1 MAFGSLIFRLF
12 FLILN
17 AWGGDS
23 ALPGPLAP
31 PANPSAGNAFISP
44 DGRLR
49 WVEGDSFVTV
59 AEDAERPERKVK
71 LPPIASRASKRR
83 VLFAER
89 SSRFCLLEEGDSELG
104 LHLGT
109 RRGHEKAK
117 ALLVASK
124 LHLLE
129 SNGRILWSRRLP
141 EKAIVGRAADARSLL
156 IANDGTLALL
166 LQDVDPYGKDR
177 PMLLVI
183 SPKGRDLLSLDSTAW
198 SRIEE
203 FKLSLDG
210 SALAIRGFGWVP
222 EDEDWS
228 KALGYYPLRSGKAR
242 VHPVPRASEGGS
254 LLGFNAEGWV
264 CCVREDGKSFAFGP
278 LGPRK
283 AVEERERLL
292 RFRN

>member
-1 MAFGSLIFRLF
+1 M
-12 FLILN
+12 N

-31 PANPSAGNAFISP
+31 PANPSAGNAFLSP

-49 WVEGDSFVTV
+49 WMEGDSFVTV
-59 AEDAERPERKVK
+59 AEDEERPERKVK

-117 ALLVASK
+117 ALVVASK
-124 LHLLE
+124 LHLID

-166 LQDVDPYGKDR
+166 LQDVDPYGKAR
-177 PMLLVI
+177 PMLLAI

-210 SALAIRGFGWVP
+210 SALAVRGFGFVP
-222 EDEDWS
+222 EDENWS
-228 KALGYYPLRSGKAR
+228 KAFGYYPLRSGKAR
-242 VHPVPRASEGGS
+242 VHPVHKASGGGGS
-254 LLGFNAEGWV
+254 LLGFDAEGWV
-264 CCVREDGKSFAFGP
+264 CCVREDGKSYAFGP